1 MLGYGV
7 VKFSCL
13 RVDCDLG
20 SISVLVEGADSKC
33 IKFCTIY
40 LETYSYLAYVVYGLA
55 WALELSTTLLNLA
68 RSGLWLI

>member
-20 SISVLVEGADSKC
+20 SISVLVEAADSKC

-40 LETYSYLAYVVYGLA
+40 LETYSCLADVVYGLP
-55 WALELSTTLLNLA
+55 WTLELSITLLNLA
-68 RSGLWLI
+68 